1 MCKSFRILMESNF
14 PLMPAIKCHFLL
26 KLCLRNKQYGTPSH
40 SQILPTNQRGSPGLG
55 MGTKVEAD
63 VTRWHGM
70 QCAIMEN
77 PVVDTEPS
85 WKPSSTHLWSLADHH
100 PANNLIC
107 LGTELL
113 AKKEGTEYYTHSL
126 DEEAKERTVL
136 SPLSSS
142 KSDAYNRLP
151 LQPLAG
157 PIPSDQES
165 WKEIFPDALE
175 RLLTFPSII
184 S

>member
-1 MCKSFRILMESNF
+1 MPFSFETVPLKQTVRDPFTLANSTHEST
-14 PLMPAIKCHFLL
+14 
-26 KLCLRNKQYGTPSH
+26 R
-40 SQILPTNQRGSPGLG
+40 SPGRGL
-55 MGTKVEAD
+55 GTKAEAD
-63 VTRWHGM
+63 GTRRHGM
-70 QCAIMEN
+70 RCAGTEA
-77 PVVDTEPS
+77 PVVDPEPS

-113 AKKEGTEYYTHSL
+113 AKKEGTQYYVHSL

-136 SPLSSS
+136 SLLSSS